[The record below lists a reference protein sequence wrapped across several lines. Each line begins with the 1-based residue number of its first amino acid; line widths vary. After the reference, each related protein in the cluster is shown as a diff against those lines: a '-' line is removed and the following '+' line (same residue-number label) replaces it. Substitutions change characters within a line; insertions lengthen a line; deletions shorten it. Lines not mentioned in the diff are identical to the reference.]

1 MVAELAELLFGVS
14 EPLEETFL
22 VDEFDGPGAD
32 AGVEE
37 GPIR

>member
-1 MVAELAELLFGVS
+1 MIAKLAKLFFGIS

-22 VDEFDGPGAD
+22 VNEFDGSRAD